1 MAVVKYPR
9 GVGDHLPGWLGP
21 YQRRRSLAPLLVAAF
36 GLAMLSPV
44 VSAAAAAAPH
54 APSITFY
61 FGLTRPEARADAA
74 FYAVENPASRSYRRF
89 LSLSQ
94 VSRRYGASPATRTAF
109 AAQIRKLGLSSR
121 IDPSGVFARVTGTVA
136 QFDKAF
142 HVRIKRTFTNF
153 PNVYTYVLPGHQ
165 RLRLPA
171 ALRPLVTVVDAFYA
185 HTAPASGQG
194 AAAWRGMQAAS
205 QATGPGPRNR
215 GTWERGCRAAKATG
229 GYSYEQVRRAYGLQG
244 LGGGARASVA
254 ILNAGED
261 APASDIAANAR
272 CFHYPTAKIRVL
284 RTDGQT
290 APFGRGTF
298 EPQEDLALVRG
309 MAPGMRSLTFT
320 KAWADPALLFLGASQ
335 VLAGRDRPD
344 VLSISYGWCDR
355 DVEGKG
361 APASSQAGASLMDGV
376 LVRLGLTGVATF
388 AAAGDFGSSCNGAK
402 FAGVAWPA
410 ASPFLTAVGGTRLV
424 VSKANRRVREVVW
437 NDLRWTSVDQGG
449 GAGGGGFAA
458 IAQRPPY
465 QRGLKLPGN
474 LRAAPDV
481 AAAASS
487 FPGYPVVLNNNW
499 VADAG
504 TSAAA
509 PLVAAGFAVIDARAR
524 ALGKPLLGPVNG
536 LLYYLYAHDRRA
548 LYDIVSGTNKYYPHV
563 RGWRARR
570 GYDLA
575 SGLGVPQFAVIAR
588 MLPRLAPGRIPRA
601 SRGPG

>member
-1 MAVVKYPR
+1 MAAARYLR
-9 GVGDHLPGWLGP
+9 GIEDHLAGWLSP
-21 YQRRRSLAPLLVAAF
+21 HRRRRSLALLLVAAC

-44 VSAAAAAAPH
+44 VSAAAAAAPRS
-54 APSITFY
+54 PSITFY
-61 FGLTRPEARADAA
+61 FGLKRPEARADAA

-89 LSLSQ
+89 LPLSQ
-94 VSRRYGASPATRTAF
+94 ISRRYGASPATRTAF

-121 IDPSGVFARVTGTVA
+121 VDPSGVFARVTGTVA

-142 HVRIKRTFTNF
+142 HVDIKRTFTNF
-153 PNVYTYVLPGHQ
+153 PNVFTYLLPAHQ

-185 HTAPASGQG
+185 HTAPASGK
-194 AAAWRGMQAAS
+194 AAAGPRGQQATVQAAAS
-205 QATGPGPRNR
+205 GPKNK
-215 GTWERGCRAAKATG
+215 GTWKRGCRAAKATG
-229 GYSYEQVRRAYGLQG
+229 AYSYAQVRHAYGLQS
-244 LGGGARASVA
+244 LGSGARASVA

-272 CFHYPTAKIRVL
+272 CFHYPKAKISVL

-309 MAPGMRSLTFT
+309 MAPGMRTLTFT

-335 VLAGRDRPD
+335 VLAERDRPD

-361 APASSQAGASLMDGV
+361 APSSSQAGASLMDAI

-388 AAAGDFGSSCNGAK
+388 ASAGDSGSSCNGDK

-424 VSKANRRVREVVW
+424 LNKPNRRVREVVW
-437 NDLRWTSVDQGG
+437 NDLRWLPAEQGG
-449 GAGGGGFAA
+449 GAGGGGFAT
-458 IAQRPPY
+458 IAKRPPY
-465 QRGLKLPGN
+465 QRALSLPGD

-487 FPGYPVVLNNNW
+487 FPGYPVVLSNHW

-548 LYDIVSGTNKYYPHV
+548 LYDVVSGTNKYYPSV

-575 SGLGVPQFAVIAR
+575 SGLGVPQFAVIAK
-588 MLPRLAPGRIPRA
+588 MFPRLAPGRIPRA
-601 SRGPG
+601 SRAHG